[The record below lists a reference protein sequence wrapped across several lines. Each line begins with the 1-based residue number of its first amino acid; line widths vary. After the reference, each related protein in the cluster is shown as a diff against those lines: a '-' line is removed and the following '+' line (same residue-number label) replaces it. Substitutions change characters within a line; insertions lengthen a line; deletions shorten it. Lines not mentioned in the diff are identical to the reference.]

1 MMMVTQILEKIHTYT
16 ERVRKGEVQCDLETC
31 PICRK
36 APRAFKLHDRRERTF
51 LVAVDRLVHKLASL
65 LPRWKCPLCKTTF
78 TLYPDFALPR
88 KRYVRQS
95 VFRFSQRYVDEDR
108 TSYRKAAKEQG
119 LPVFYDGESEET
131 IDDRTLAHSTLHRW
145 LTFFSSLEQTLRE
158 ALRLIRAKSPG
169 SGIFRKVLPIPPWK
183 FQSEERKRAL
193 DTSKRLFT
201 AEREYRAIF
210 EISIFPRLATSCCWE

>member
-1 MMMVTQILEKIHTYT
+1 MIPGILEEIQIYT
-16 ERVRKGEVQCDLETC
+16 ESVRKGKIHCGVK
-31 PICRK
+31 ICRTCGK
-36 APRAFKLHDRRERTF
+36 APCEFKLHERRKRTF
-51 LVAVDRLVHKLASL
+51 LVVLERLVHRLPSL
-65 LPRWKCPLCKTTF
+65 LPRWKCPLCKGSF

-95 VFRFSQRYVDEDR
+95 VFQFSQRYLDEDR

-119 LPVFYDGESEET
+119 LPVFYHGESEKT

-145 LTFFSSLEQTLRE
+145 LTFFASLTRTVRE
-158 ALRLIRAKSPG
+158 ALRLVKAKSPG
-169 SGIFRKVLPIPPWK
+169 SGIFRKILPVPPWK

-193 DTSKRLFT
+193 DTCQRLFA

-210 EISIFPRLATSCCWE
+210 EISIFPRLATSCCWR